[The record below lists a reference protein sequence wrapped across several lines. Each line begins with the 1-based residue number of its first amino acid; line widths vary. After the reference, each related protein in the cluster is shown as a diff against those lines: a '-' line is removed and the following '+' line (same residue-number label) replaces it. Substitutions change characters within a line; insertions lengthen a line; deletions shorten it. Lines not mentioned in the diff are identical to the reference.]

1 MIGMVLYANVM
12 IVLISFYSREN
23 NCKFF
28 AKAGPR
34 TDIDDTPLGKRR
46 RVDHKDV
53 LEGVFSS
60 LCSLKNLSTFTH

>member
-1 MIGMVLYANVM
+1 MVLYANVSIFVM

-23 NCKFF
+23 NFKFF

-60 LCSLKNLSTFTH
+60 LCS